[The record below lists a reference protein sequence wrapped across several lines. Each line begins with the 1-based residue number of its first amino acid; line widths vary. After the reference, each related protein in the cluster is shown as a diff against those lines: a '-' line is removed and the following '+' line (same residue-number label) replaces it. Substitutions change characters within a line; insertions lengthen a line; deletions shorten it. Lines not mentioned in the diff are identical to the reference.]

1 MLKYTYLSTFYIVVR
16 IIEHSKL
23 NGWVH
28 RYLVFTPIAV
38 TDVYHLKGR
47 VGVCGKVVFMKKVK
61 EIYVDHVQMINTE
74 ATQVS
79 GS

>member
-1 MLKYTYLSTFYIVVR
+1 
-16 IIEHSKL
+16 
-23 NGWVH
+23 
-28 RYLVFTPIAV
+28 
-38 TDVYHLKGR
+38 
-47 VGVCGKVVFMKKVK
+47 MKKVK